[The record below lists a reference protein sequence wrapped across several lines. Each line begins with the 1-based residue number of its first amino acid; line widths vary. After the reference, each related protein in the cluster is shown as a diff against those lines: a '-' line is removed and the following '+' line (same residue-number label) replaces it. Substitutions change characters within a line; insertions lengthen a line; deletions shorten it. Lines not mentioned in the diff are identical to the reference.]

1 MVYEIILAG
10 GECIGKT
17 KFEESA
23 HDMARYASALRPDTA
38 VYIATRWTT
47 INKVDFLYRY
57 FNGERVRAF
66 NY

>member
-1 MVYEIILAG
+1 MVYEVILPN
-10 GECIGKT
+10 GECIGKS

-23 HDMARYASALRPDTA
+23 CEMACYASALRKDTA
-38 VYIATRWTT
+38 IYVVTHWIT